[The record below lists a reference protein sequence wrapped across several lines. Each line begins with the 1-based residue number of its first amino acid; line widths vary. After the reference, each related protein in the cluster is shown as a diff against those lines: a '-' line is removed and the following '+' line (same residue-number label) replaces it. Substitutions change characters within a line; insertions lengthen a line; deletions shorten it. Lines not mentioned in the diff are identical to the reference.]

1 MNETTHSGGA
11 GAAVEAAPLSF
22 TDPGLLERLDALDEA
37 GLDALPYGVIGFGLD
52 DECRVLR
59 YNATESQ
66 GAGLPPERVLGL
78 QLFSVVAQCLNNY
91 AIAQRFEDAL
101 ASGER
106 LDETLNWVFTLR
118 MRPTP
123 VVLRLMAA
131 PGLTMRFVAVQRR
144 S

>member
-1 MNETTHSGGA
+1 MEVQGG
-11 GAAVEAAPLSF
+11 GTFSHPE
-22 TDPGLLERLDALDEA
+22 LLERLNAMDDAE
-37 GLDALPYGVIGFGLD
+37 LDAMPFGVIGFGLD
-52 DECRVLR
+52 AECRVLR

-66 GAGLPPERVLGL
+66 GAGMPPARVLGL

-91 AIAQRFEDAL
+91 MIAQRFEDAL
-101 ASGER
+101 AQGTR

-131 PGLTMRFVAVQRR
+131 PGLNMRFVAVQRR